1 MRGITYED
9 PELQTYALFIPVKIM
24 KKYQQEYLNEIK
36 SKIASQQNKITG
48 DQNVAVSAFKR
59 TPAIPAHM
67 DLQESTQMKNRI
79 NKIMIKTIE
88 QVRAEPLKI
97 IRERSFYDRFTN
109 RIPITDQ
116 SAHPVMYKDKWM
128 SFSRYFLMGMD
139 FDLLMFDALNIVFI
153 LMTSKFNTGMDV
165 KSLMAVLVAY
175 IANYLV
181 V

>member
-1 MRGITYED
+1 
-9 PELQTYALFIPVKIM
+9 
-24 KKYQQEYLNEIK
+24 
-36 SKIASQQNKITG
+36 
-48 DQNVAVSAFKR
+48 
-59 TPAIPAHM
+59 
-67 DLQESTQMKNRI
+67 MKNRI
-79 NKIMIKTIE
+79 KKIMIKTIE

-165 KSLMAVLVAY
+165 KSLVAVLVAY